1 MKYIFGPVPSR
12 RLGLSL
18 GIDVIPFKVCSLDC
32 IYCECGRTTD
42 KTLKRKNYVST
53 ENIIKELK
61 EFLKKNI
68 YFDYITFSGS
78 GEPTLNSEIGIMIN
92 EIRKIISPDKKIA
105 VLTNGTLFYQKE
117 VRKDLLNAD
126 LVIPSLDAVSRNAFL
141 KINRPELSLDISKI
155 IDGLMKFREEFKGEI
170 WLEIFF
176 LKGINDSNEEVE
188 LLIDVVN
195 KIKPDRVQLNT
206 IDRPPAEKWAKGLSF
221 DEMNFI
227 LNKFLEKVRFK
238 VEIIKRFDDKG
249 IDKLNKNNIE
259 KAEELILELIKRRP
273 ETLSGLSKFLNMHIN
288 NLNKILSI
296 LEEKNKITT
305 VMIDDKVF
313 YKLK

>member
-188 LLIDVVN
+188 LLIDAVN

-221 DEMNFI
+221 DEMNLI
-227 LNKFLEKVRFK
+227 RNKFLEKVRFK

-273 ETLSGLSKFLNMHIN
+273 ETLSGLSKSLNMHIN